1 MRHRFYTPIKQRKL
15 ISAMW
20 AVVPS
25 KQFGAA
31 KKRLAALLSEAERVA
46 LAEVMLRDVLAA
58 LHTSGAVEG
67 IVVVSKEPAV
77 QRLAQEYAAHYLPE
91 TDSDLSLAVVQGG
104 AFVKERGADTML
116 MVPGDVPLLCA
127 TDIQE
132 LVGHHLP
139 GRTLTLVSDREG
151 TGTNGLVVSPIDL
164 IEFSYGINSFSAHRD
179 AGNAA
184 NAQVLSIELE
194 GLSLDIDTPEDVRTL
209 MAYDRAS
216 ATFDYLDEI
225 NVVSRLPHRHNVRY
239 SVFA

>member
-1 MRHRFYTPIKQRKL
+1 
-15 ISAMW
+15 MW

-58 LHTSGAVEG
+58 LQGSGVVDG
-67 IVVVSKEPAV
+67 IVVVSKEPAA
-77 QRLAQEYAAHYLPE
+77 QRLANEYAAHYVQE
-91 TDSDLSLAVVQGG
+91 TESDLSLAVAQGG
-104 AFVKERGADTML
+104 AFASAHGALTML

-127 TDIQE
+127 SEIQV
-132 LVGHHLP
+132 LVAQHRP
-139 GRTLTLVSDREG
+139 GRTLTLVPDREG

-164 IEFSYGINSFSAHRD
+164 IKFSYGVNSFNLHRE
-179 AGNAA
+179 AGNAT
-184 NAQVLSIELE
+184 NAQVVSVALE

-225 NVVSRLPHRHNVRY
+225 NVVSRLPHRHNARY
-239 SVFA
+239 SVFS

>member
-1 MRHRFYTPIKQRKL
+1 
-15 ISAMW
+15 MW

-46 LAEVMLRDVLAA
+46 LAEVMLRDVLAGLQA
-58 LHTSGAVEG
+58 SGVVDE
-67 IVVVSKEPAV
+67 IVVVSKEPAA
-77 QRLAQEYAAHYLPE
+77 QRLAKEYAAHYLQE
-91 TDSDLSLAVVQGG
+91 LDSDLSLAVAQGG
-104 AFVKERGADTML
+104 AFVTERGADAML

-127 TDIQE
+127 TEIE
-132 LVGHHLP
+132 TLVGQHRP
-139 GRTLTLVSDREG
+139 GRTLSLVSDREG

-164 IEFSYGINSFSAHRD
+164 IEFSYGINSYNLHRE

-184 NAQVLSIELE
+184 NAEVRTIELE

-225 NVVSRLPHRHNVRY
+225 NVVSRLPHRHNAKY
-239 SVFA
+239 PVFS